1 MGGTGRPKARGRRAL
16 GALVVL
22 ALLVAAVMIGVP
34 RLVPGDRLTA
44 QAAEALAAATGARV
58 TVEAASATL
67 VGGPGL
73 RLRGVRLEANEAWQV
88 TLETAE
94 VSLAVAPL
102 LGRDLVIDRLVA
114 TGPAAT
120 ALAGGRAVALTSFT
134 LEANGLGLA
143 LTVPAAEAGPSGAA
157 SAAGPGAR
165 WPEGLRGTVKLRA
178 AQVDIGGFTLADVE
192 AVVRPQGRRLV
203 IDAVTATCGGGDLAL
218 DGEVDLGAVPAA
230 WDGSLQLAGVDAA
243 ALLGEW
249 VPTVA
254 SQLDTRLTGEVRAGG
269 VMAAGDV
276 IAGDVAAGDV
286 ALAALRAEAHLGVGG
301 GVVRAGP
308 WLESAAPYLGARQDL
323 VDVKVAEGRLAA
335 RIAEGRCLVD
345 TLVLRGPDTDW
356 TVAGVLD
363 LVAPPGTATGP
374 AIQMG
379 VHLRLPPGFTPELGS
394 LTFFAE
400 AMRDPEGRINLDLG
414 LRGPLANPAVTLD
427 LAAMSRRMRPR

>member
-1 MGGTGRPKARGRRAL
+1 MGGTVRPKARGRRAL
-16 GALVVL
+16 GTLTVL
-22 ALLVAAVMIGVP
+22 AVLVAAVLIVAP
-34 RLVPGDRLTA
+34 RLVPGDRLAA

-73 RLRGVRLEANEAWQV
+73 RLRGVRLEANDAWQV
-88 TLETAE
+88 TLEAAE

-102 LGRDLVIDRLVA
+102 LGRKLVVDRLVA
-114 TGPAAT
+114 KGPAAA
-120 ALAGGRAVALTSFT
+120 ALAGGRSAALTSFT
-134 LEANGLGLA
+134 IEANGLGLA
-143 LTVPAAEAGPSGAA
+143 LPAAEANRPGAA
-157 SAAGPGAR
+157 NAAGPAAL

-178 AQVDIGGFTLADVE
+178 AQVDIGGFTLAEVE

-218 DGEVDLGAVPAA
+218 DGEVDLGVVPAT
-230 WDGSLQLAGVDAA
+230 WDGSLRLAGVDAA

-249 VPTVA
+249 VPSVA

-269 VMAAGDV
+269 VMAAGD
-276 IAGDVAAGDV
+276 AAAGDL
-286 ALAALRAEAHLGVGG
+286 ALAALRAEAHLGIGQ

-308 WLESAAPYLGARQDL
+308 WLEGAAPYLGARQDL

-345 TLVLRGPDTDW
+345 TLALRGPDTDW
-356 TVAGVLD
+356 ELAGALD
-363 LVAPPGTATGP
+363 LVAPPGVATGP

-394 LTFFAE
+394 LAFLAE
-400 AMRDPEGRINLDLG
+400 AMRDAEGRINLDLG
-414 LRGPLANPAVTLD
+414 LRGPLAYPGVTLD

>member
-1 MGGTGRPKARGRRAL
+1 
-16 GALVVL
+16 VVL
-22 ALLVAAVMIGVP
+22 ALLAAAVMIGAP
-34 RLVPGDRLTA
+34 RLVPRDRLAA

-58 TVEAASATL
+58 TVETASATL

-88 TLETAE
+88 TLESAE

-102 LGRDLVIDRLVA
+102 LGRELVVDRLVA
-114 TGPAAT
+114 TGPAAA

-143 LTVPAAEAGPSGAA
+143 VPAAAAGASEAA
-157 SAAGPGAR
+157 SAAGPGGR
-165 WPEGLRGTVKLRA
+165 WPGGLRGTVTLRA
-178 AQVDIGGFTLADVE
+178 AQVAIGGFTLADVE
-192 AVVRPQGRRLV
+192 AEVHPRGRRLV

-218 DGEVDLGAVPAA
+218 DGEVDLGVAPAT
-230 WDGSLQLAGVDAA
+230 WDLSLRLVGVDAA

-249 VPTVA
+249 VPAVA
-254 SQLDTRLTGEVRAGG
+254 TQLDTRLTGEVSAGG
-269 VMAAGDV
+269 IMAAGDV
-276 IAGDVAAGDV
+276 MAGHLAAGDA
-286 ALAALRAEAHLGVGG
+286 ALAALRAEAHLGVGP

-308 WLESAAPYLGARQDL
+308 WLESAAPYLGARRDL

-335 RIAEGRCLVD
+335 RIAVGRCLVD

-356 TVAGVLD
+356 ALAGALD
-363 LVAPPGTATGP
+363 LVAPPGAATGP

-394 LTFFAE
+394 LAFLAE
-400 AMRDPEGRINLDLG
+400 AMRDADRRINLDLG
-414 LRGPLANPAVTLD
+414 LRGPLANPGLTLD